1 MTFTAS
7 AAVLAWISVIAFP
20 LLVQAA
26 AAAAAPVHARL
37 FSGCY
42 EPTLHASLTWPA
54 LSQASRSI
62 TLLPHTRLRP
72 FHFFSILL
80 DSRCH
85 VRQFWTPS
93 FASMNLSVVLIF
105 LGANHEYATG
115 FTADAQSSEHQVPFA
130 LCCDFSFSL
139 LPLRLPSSTHPPI
152 PPRSLQNND
161 IKEPVISALL
171 PLLSTRTALRTIE
184 LVHCCHQDDGL
195 RVSSSASAHAATQPA
210 VASSCWGNIFLLSQ
224 LLLLKNV
231 SIRFNFQK

>member
-1 MTFTAS
+1 MMFTAS

-42 EPTLHASLTWPA
+42 EPILHASLTWPA
-54 LSQASRSI
+54 LSQASRLT
-62 TLLPHTRLRP
+62 TLLPHTHLCP

-93 FASMNLSVVLIF
+93 FASTNLSVVLIF

-115 FTADAQSSEHQVPFA
+115 FTANAQSSEHQVPFA
-130 LCCDFSFSL
+130 LCCGNYASFSL
-139 LPLRLPSSTHPPI
+139 LPLRLPSSTH
-152 PPRSLQNND
+152 
-161 IKEPVISALL
+161 L
-171 PLLSTRTALRTIE
+171 P
-184 LVHCCHQDDGL
+184 
-195 RVSSSASAHAATQPA
+195 SSPQ
-210 VASSCWGNIFLLSQ
+210 SSKQ
-224 LLLLKNV
+224 
-231 SIRFNFQK
+231 